1 MASSVGYFVLL
12 GGKCENLLNFGEQTT
27 VSLNTIRQNTEHVIS
42 GWGGGGGELSQCKKY
57 RKKISKCYLEF
68 HCLKLAVTF

>member
-42 GWGGGGGELSQCKKY
+42 GWGGGGWW
-57 RKKISKCYLEF
+57 
-68 HCLKLAVTF
+68 T